1 MGTGVWPSLKS
12 KDRVTEVV
20 GCAPPSRQTDR
31 GLGGREVGAKES
43 GTARLAGKESGESQ
57 R

>member
-1 MGTGVWPSLKS
+1 M
-12 KDRVTEVV
+12 TEVV